1 MDSLIVAAARA
12 LVVGDALG
20 ALKRVG
26 LRDDPPALALR
37 GVAMAQLGEYPRARE
52 LLRRAARGFGAHEEL
67 ARARCVVA
75 EAEVAL
81 AMRDL
86 RGSPRTLAAASA
98 ALEARADRAN
108 ALQARLIA
116 VRRLLL
122 LGRLDE
128 AASALASVGAG
139 PLPSRLTAPSGGS
152 ERSERGGT
160 SVGAGP
166 LPSRLTAPSG
176 GSERS
181 ERGGGFLD
189 LRGLP
194 PSLLAVAELA
204 AAEVALRSL
213 RTAPAQAALAR
224 AFEAAER
231 ARVPALLAEVAEARA
246 ALDRPAARRVH
257 AGHEQSLRLD
267 EVEALLASGALVID
281 ACRRGLRAGA
291 TWQPLARRPVLFALV
306 RALAE
311 AWPGDVDRHA
321 LIARAFRTRRPN
333 ESHRARLRVEIGRLR
348 ALAAPLARIEASA
361 RGFALTPRGERAVVV
376 LAPPIDG
383 DQASLLALLADGA
396 AWSTSALALAL
407 GASQR
412 TVQRALVELESAGRV
427 RSIGRAR
434 AQRWLSPPLS
444 GFTTIL
450 LLPAALPLG

>member
-1 MDSLIVAAARA
+1 MDSLIAAAARA

-37 GVAMAQLGEYPRARE
+37 GIAMAQLGEHPRARE

-86 RGSPRTLAAASA
+86 GGSPRTLAAASA
-98 ALEARADRAN
+98 TLEAHADRAN
-108 ALQARLIA
+108 ALQAHLIA

-128 AASALASVGAG
+128 AASALA
-139 PLPSRLTAPSGGS
+139 PLDA
-152 ERSERGGT
+152 
-160 SVGAGP
+160 
-166 LPSRLTAPSG
+166 
-176 GSERS
+176 
-181 ERGGGFLD
+181 
-189 LRGLP
+189 RGLP

-204 AAEVALRSL
+204 AAEVAARSL

-224 AFEAAER
+224 AHEAAQR

-257 AGHEQSLRLD
+257 AGHEQPLRLD
-267 EVEALLASGALVID
+267 EVEALIASSALVVD
-281 ACRRGLRAGA
+281 ACRHGLRAGA
-291 TWQPLARRPVLFALV
+291 TWLPLARRPVLFELAC
-306 RALAE
+306 ALAE
-311 AWPGDVDRHA
+311 AWPGDVDRDA
-321 LIARAFRTRRPN
+321 LIERAFRTRHPD

-361 RGFALTPRGERAVVV
+361 RGFALTPRGENAVVV
-376 LAPPIDG
+376 LVPPIDG

-412 TVQRALVELESAGRV
+412 TIQRALVELEADGRV

-434 AQRWLSPPLS
+434 AQRWLSPPLA
-444 GFTTIL
+444 GFTTNL
-450 LLPAALPLG
+450 LLPAALPLA

>member
-1 MDSLIVAAARA
+1 MDSLIAAAARA
-12 LVVGDALG
+12 LVIGDAIG

-26 LRDDPPALALR
+26 LRDDPAALALR
-37 GVAMAQLGEYPRARE
+37 GIAMAQLDDYPRARE
-52 LLRRAARGFGAHEEL
+52 LLRRAARGFGVHEVL

-81 AMRDL
+81 AMRDF

-116 VRRLLL
+116 LRRLLL
-122 LGRLDE
+122 LGRIEE
-128 AASALASVGAG
+128 AASSL
-139 PLPSRLTAPSGGS
+139 SRLD
-152 ERSERGGT
+152 
-160 SVGAGP
+160 VGDP
-166 LPSRLTAPSG
+166 
-176 GSERS
+176 
-181 ERGGGFLD
+181 
-189 LRGLP
+189 P

-213 RTAPAQAALAR
+213 HTASAQAALAR
-224 AFEAAER
+224 AHQAAER

-246 ALDRPAARRVH
+246 ALDRPAARRVY
-257 AGHEQSLRLD
+257 GTHEQPLRLG
-267 EVEALLASGALVID
+267 EVETLLASGALVVD
-281 ACRRGLRAGA
+281 ACRRGLRAGD
-291 TWQPLARRPVLFALV
+291 TWRPLARRPVLFALA

-311 AWPGDVDRHA
+311 AWPGDIDRNT
-321 LIARAFRTRRPN
+321 LIARAFGTRRPN

-348 ALAAPLARIEASA
+348 ALIAPLARIEASA
-361 RGFALTPRGERAVVV
+361 RGFALMPCGERAVIV
-376 LAPPIDG
+376 LVPPIDG

-407 GASQR
+407 GDSQR
-412 TVQRALVELESAGRV
+412 TVQRALVELEAAGRV

-434 AQRWLSPPLS
+434 AQRWLTPPLV

-450 LLPAALPLG
+450 LLPAALPAG